1 VLRVETT
8 RAPAVSL
15 KSKLGDLNTKLPEIR
30 HQNSYL
36 KSAFI
41 HKGFMGFKGITL
53 KKNFLGVTNRV
64 GQSPKNE

>member
-1 VLRVETT
+1 
-8 RAPAVSL
+8 L